1 MSAIDVMIVE
11 DEAII
16 ALDIKEILKRS
27 GFSISAIVGTGAAAI
42 QKAKELKPDVILM
55 DVMLGRGINGIQAAG
70 EIRKSQNIPVIFI
83 SSFSDNHAV
92 SSAFKISPY
101 GYLVKPFDESEL
113 VRKINDIHNK
123 HFS

>member
-1 MSAIDVMIVE
+1 MSTLDVMIVE

-27 GFSISAIVGTGAAAI
+27 GFHISAIVATGAAAI
-42 QKAKELKPDVILM
+42 KKAKELKPDLILM

-70 EIRKSQNIPVIFI
+70 EIRKAQNIPVIFI

-92 SSAFKISPY
+92 SNAYEVSPY
-101 GYLVKPFDESEL
+101 GYLVKPFDETEL
-113 VRKINDIHNK
+113 VKKINDIHIK